1 VELCLVFHPSVV
13 SRISLSSFHVMS
25 IDLST
30 TDSSAPA
37 AWEMRS
43 IRTVGSWWL
52 IDRGEEDGVDRVA
65 HARRGAEHGGQQ
77 RDKAV
82 RGRGGVFVG
91 LSNQ

>member
-1 VELCLVFHPSVV
+1 
-13 SRISLSSFHVMS
+13 MS
-25 IDLST
+25 AGIGCCAA
-30 TDSSAPA
+30 SAPA

>member
-1 VELCLVFHPSVV
+1 
-13 SRISLSSFHVMS
+13 
-25 IDLST
+25 
-30 TDSSAPA
+30 
-37 AWEMRS
+37 MRS